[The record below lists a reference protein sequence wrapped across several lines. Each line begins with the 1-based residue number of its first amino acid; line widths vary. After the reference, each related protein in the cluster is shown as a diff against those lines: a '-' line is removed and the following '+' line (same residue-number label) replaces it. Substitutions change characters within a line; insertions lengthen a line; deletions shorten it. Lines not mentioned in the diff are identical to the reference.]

1 MFRVCPTGSL
11 KGLLG
16 ALLDFVYPPYCCL
29 CGTRLQ
35 EGEKVVCEGC
45 WGEVKPLQGP
55 FCPNC
60 GYPVKPGADECAMCQ
75 QRGWTFRQVG
85 VLADFQPPVQQL
97 IHLLKYKGKRSVGTR
112 LGAMLSQALQGRPQ
126 WQRADL
132 IIPVPLH
139 RSRLRERGYNQSL
152 LIAKALAER
161 LQKPLRQELLVR
173 RRNTR
178 SQTKLNVAQRV
189 ENVSGAFQVK
199 YPVEVREK
207 RIILVDDV
215 ITTGATA
222 DACSR
227 SLVNAGAKE
236 VLVAAVATPI
246 NI

>member
-1 MFRVCPTGSL
+1 
-11 KGLLG
+11 
-16 ALLDFVYPPYCCL
+16 
-29 CGTRLQ
+29 
-35 EGEKVVCEGC
+35 
-45 WGEVKPLQGP
+45 
-55 FCPNC
+55 
-60 GYPVKPGADECAMCQ
+60 MCQ

-112 LGAMLSQALQGRPQ
+112 LGAMLSQVLQGRPQ
-126 WQRADL
+126 WQKADL

-139 RSRLRERGYNQSL
+139 TSRLRERGYNQSL
-152 LIAKALAER
+152 LIAKALGEG

-173 RRNTR
+173 KRNTR

-199 YPVEVREK
+199 YPVEVRDK

-227 SLVNAGAKE
+227 SLLNAGAKE

-246 NI
+246 NL